1 MTDEGREERRE
12 GERRKDEA
20 PRRGARR
27 AGEDRRK
34 QEDAPVP
41 EGPIRSGKERRA
53 HVRRAGRRRR
63 RWDRRISDRR
73 QKSPELYSRDE
84 VVRVRKLIV
93 SPRLPFECPRCNGAL
108 TMADP
113 IAGDGYT
120 IRTVRCSE
128 CHRSSTFPDYIV
140 ARALVIAEDEK
151 VREALRTILGGAG
164 HEVVG
169 ARDGAAGL
177 ASYREDPTDIVFV
190 DISSARAEVEF
201 IGKCR
206 KEFPDV
212 RLIAVAG
219 KSAYGA
225 GDPLAVAGQLG
236 AQATLRKPFTPHEVL
251 RTLDVALELVR
262 PD

>member
-1 MTDEGREERRE
+1 
-12 GERRKDEA
+12 
-20 PRRGARR
+20 
-27 AGEDRRK
+27 
-34 QEDAPVP
+34 
-41 EGPIRSGKERRA
+41 
-53 HVRRAGRRRR
+53 
-63 RWDRRISDRR
+63 
-73 QKSPELYSRDE
+73 
-84 VVRVRKLIV
+84 V
-93 SPRLPFECPRCNGAL
+93 SPRLPFECPRCKGAL
-108 TMADP
+108 TMGDP

-128 CHRSSTFPDYIV
+128 CHRGSTFPDYMV
-140 ARALVIAEDEK
+140 VRALVIGEDEN
-151 VREALRTILGGAG
+151 VGEALRTILGGAG

-177 ASYREDPTDIVFV
+177 ASYREDPSDVLFV

-206 KEFPDV
+206 KEIPDV

-219 KSAYGA
+219 RRVYGA

-251 RTLDVALELVR
+251 RSLDVALELVR
-262 PD
+262 PG